1 MTRIRTILGFLLLAA
16 VSLSAQVASDP
27 IQDVEGVTFEQKLN
41 AQVPMDLEFRDSE
54 GRMVT
59 LRDFVQDGKPVI
71 LSLVYYEC
79 PMLCNLVMN
88 GMAAALAEIPYQIN
102 QDFQVVTLSFDPDE
116 THVLAA
122 AKKANYVEE
131 LNRPGAA
138 EGWHFLV
145 GEEENIR
152 PVADSVGFTYKWDE
166 KAGEYAHRSGIMLL
180 TPEGRVSRYL
190 PGTDY
195 HPRDLRFGL
204 VDASNGKIGSI
215 ADKVF
220 LLCYHYDPAL
230 GQYSLLITRVIN
242 GACVITVF
250 LVGFMLFGLL
260 KREKRI
266 RAKLAAH
273 GSSFNELNSVQSN

>member
-1 MTRIRTILGFLLLAA
+1 MIGFKCILAFLTLAA
-16 VSLSAQVASDP
+16 LSASAQVASDP
-27 IQDVEGVTFEQKLN
+27 IQDVEGVSFEQKLN
-41 AQVPMDLEFRDSE
+41 SQVPLDLEFRDSE
-54 GRMVT
+54 GRLVT
-59 LRDFVQDGKPVI
+59 LRDYVKDGKPVI

-88 GMAAALAEIPYQIN
+88 GMVSALAEIPYQIN
-102 QDFQVVTLSFDPDE
+102 QDFQVVTLSFDPEE
-116 THVLAA
+116 THVLAG
-122 AKKANYVEE
+122 AKKSNYVDQ
-131 LNRPGAA
+131 LKRPGAA

-145 GEEENIR
+145 GQDENIR
-152 PVADSVGFTYKWDE
+152 QVAESVGFTYKWDE

-204 VDASNGKIGSI
+204 VDASSGKIGSI
-215 ADKVF
+215 ADKMF
-220 LLCYHYDPAL
+220 LLCYHYDPSL

-242 GACVITVF
+242 GACTLTVL
-250 LVGFMLFGLL
+250 LVGLLLFGLL

-266 RAKLAAH
+266 RAKASHDSAL
-273 GSSFNELNSVQSN
+273 NELKSVQSS